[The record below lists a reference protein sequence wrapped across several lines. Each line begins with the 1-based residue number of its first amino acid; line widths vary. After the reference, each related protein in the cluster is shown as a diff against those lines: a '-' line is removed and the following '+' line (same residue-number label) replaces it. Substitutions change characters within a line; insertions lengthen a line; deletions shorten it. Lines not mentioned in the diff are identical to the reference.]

1 MQFYDNFF
9 EGMWKLWYVWVIIKN
24 NTLYLYVSSVFNMED
39 KTHELILNLHKKEPT
54 KVIHYSVAPIPQHQA
69 IWRDMKEFT
78 PVTKHSFAPSGT
90 SNVQYQAIWRD
101 MKEPTL
107 VINHSAA
114 LRVTKKCST
123 SDTLKRLERNHSSDK
138 SFSCSQCDCSISSHL
153 TRHERIHTGDEPF
166 SCSQS
171 D

>member
-1 MQFYDNFF
+1 MQFYDNFL

-114 LRVTKKCST
+114 LRVTKNVQHQALWR
-123 SDTLKRLERNHSSDK
+123 DLKGTTAAINHSVAPSVTTTV
-138 SFSCSQCDCSISSHL
+138 QYQSI
-153 TRHERIHTGDEPF
+153 
-166 SCSQS
+166 
-171 D
+171 